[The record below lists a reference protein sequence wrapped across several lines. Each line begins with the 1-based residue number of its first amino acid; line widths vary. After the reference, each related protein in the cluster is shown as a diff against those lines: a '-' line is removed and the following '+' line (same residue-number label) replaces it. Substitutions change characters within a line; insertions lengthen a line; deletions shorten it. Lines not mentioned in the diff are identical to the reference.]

1 MRKIN
6 FLVLLGFLVSF
17 MVTTSSVAK
26 LSGEMSPDCTL
37 TAFNGSPVNNLQAL
51 QGEVVYLDFW
61 ASWCIPCIRSFPF
74 MNQLEHDLK
83 DKGLRVVGVNL
94 DEDPADARKFLEK
107 YPVDFSIVTDPEKQ
121 CVQDFNVFAMPSAY
135 LIDRKGVVRHV
146 HQGFRAEETQE
157 LRLLIEELLAES
169 L

>member
-1 MRKIN
+1 MKKIK
-6 FLVLLGFLVSF
+6 FLVLLGFLISF
-17 MVTTSSVAK
+17 MVTTSSAAN
-26 LSGEMSPDCTL
+26 LSGAMAPNCTL
-37 TAFNGSPVNNLQAL
+37 TAFNGPPVNNLQAL

-83 DKGLRVVGVNL
+83 GEGLRVVGVNL
-94 DEDPADARKFLEK
+94 DENPADARKFLEK
-107 YPVDFSIVTDPEKQ
+107 YPVNFSIVTDPEKQ
-121 CVQDFNVFAMPSAY
+121 CAQDFNVFAMPSSY

-146 HQGFRAEETQE
+146 HHGFRSEETQK

>member
-6 FLVLLGFLVSF
+6 FLFLLGFLVSF
-17 MVTTSSVAK
+17 MVTTSSAAK
-26 LSGEMSPDCTL
+26 LSGEMSPNCEL
-37 TAFNGSPVNNLQAL
+37 TAFNGSPVNNLQEL

-74 MNQLEHDLK
+74 MNQLELDLK

-94 DEDPADARKFLEK
+94 DEEPADAKKFLEK
-107 YPVDFSIVTDPEKQ
+107 YSVDFSIVTDPEKQ
-121 CVQDFNVFAMPSAY
+121 CAEDFNVFAMPSSY

-146 HQGFRAEETQE
+146 HHGFRSEDTKKI
-157 LRLLIEELLAES
+157 RLLIEELLAES